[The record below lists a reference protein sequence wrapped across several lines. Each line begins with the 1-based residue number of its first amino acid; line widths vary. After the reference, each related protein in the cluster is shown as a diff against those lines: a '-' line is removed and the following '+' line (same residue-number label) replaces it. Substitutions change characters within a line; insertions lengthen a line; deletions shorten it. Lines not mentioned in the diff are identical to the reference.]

1 MGTKIAM
8 DFCDIRTKESRTKYV
23 YGKDDANNIEKKY
36 LIMII

>member
-1 MGTKIAM
+1 M